1 MKPSSSSDRAS
12 ELCWGG
18 CGDARSIQ
26 RGLLCHTERT
36 PSLTA
41 QTGINSQEA
50 RATLRNAPGA
60 RTDVHRVLFFGA
72 NARCPSVR
80 APGELPE
87 LLEG

>member
-50 RATLRNAPGA
+50 RATLLGLARMYTGSCFLVPTPG
-60 RTDVHRVLFFGA
+60 VHQYEPQES
-72 NARCPSVR
+72 CPSF
-80 APGELPE
+80 
-87 LLEG
+87 